1 MKKYFSKLKNLIRYV
16 FYWGLCLILP
26 LKKNRVVISS
36 YYGLGYGDNLKY
48 IVDELLKNDNAE
60 IIWLVKNENIA
71 KTLPS
76 CVKSCD
82 INSFKSIYYLATA
95 KVWVDNCR
103 KPFILKKR
111 KRQYYIQTWHGFAL
125 KQIEKD
131 AENSLSKWYVKTAK
145 KDSKSIDLIISDSEF
160 MDGIYKNSFW
170 YNGKIERWGSPR
182 NDVIL
187 NPKNVKEKVYN
198 YLNLNKEAKTVLYA
212 PTFRV
217 DGSLKAYSINY
228 DKLLE
233 ALKKRFNCDFVV
245 LVRLHPNVAEKCKD
259 LVFNDKIIS
268 ASSYPDM
275 QELLSTV
282 DVVIS
287 DYSSLMFDYALTGK
301 PCFQFATDIE
311 EYVKDR
317 SFYFDL
323 TALPFSLS
331 KNNEELEYNLL
342 NFNEGEYAK
351 SLNDFYDK
359 VGMVKS
365 GDASIKTAQ
374 FINNLLK

>member
-359 VGMVKS
+359 VGMVKN